1 MVVSIEVVDTIF
13 HFVVKRTELRKLV
26 IKSLKSEM
34 LNSEKGTLWEG
45 GVKSLGFIHSPLLP
59 KSRIGE
65 KSFNLMHVTDWLPT
79 LLDLAGCPDDDFGG
93 LPLDGKSQASAIFS
107 NVENEYSIRQER
119 DFGPISLTYMT
130 RYWPS
135 KWRPQ
140 NDSKNDSRRK
150 EVLHQMN
157 PLIYINDGTED
168 PRGNWKD
175 DHFGPLK
182 GRCFNIARDFN
193 ILRSWLGHFWFI
205 CCSFLIPT
213 AFEMAKSFIK
223 VFVVQ

>member
-79 LLDLAGCPDDDFGG
+79 LLDLAGCPDEDFGG

-119 DFGPISLTYMT
+119 DFGLNSLTYTYMT
-130 RYWPS
+130 R
-135 KWRPQ
+135 
-140 NDSKNDSRRK
+140 
-150 EVLHQMN
+150 
-157 PLIYINDGTED
+157 
-168 PRGNWKD
+168 
-175 DHFGPLK
+175 F
-182 GRCFNIARDFN
+182 
-193 ILRSWLGHFWFI
+193 
-205 CCSFLIPT
+205 
-213 AFEMAKSFIK
+213 
-223 VFVVQ
+223 